1 MSNVTRKWAGEVGRL
16 LLVYVLIF
24 SQGTWAAQDTKP
36 TDAATPAQKAAV
48 EPASEKPSPAGV
60 AKAEAE
66 QVQGEASEKTASG
79 EKPAGDG
86 KHTGIKVHGHWTID
100 VKNPDGTLAKHAEI
114 ENSLTPNGAAILA
127 ALLSRTVSPGL
138 WAINMVGSS
147 AGMCGGTNTSC
158 TVNEPGIGNPSG
170 VPFVFS
176 TLTVAFGA
184 NTGTVTLSGSA
195 MVSAAGSIQSLTSLF
210 FVCSNSTAPSAPCNG
225 TVINAGVFPGNTLAN
240 QLYNVTSV
248 SLTSAQQVQVSAGQ
262 TMQVTVVISFS

>member
-1 MSNVTRKWAGEVGRL
+1 MSNVTRKLAGGVARL
-16 LLVYVLIF
+16 LLAYVLIF
-24 SQGTWAAQDTKP
+24 SQGAWAAQYAKP
-36 TDAATPAQKAAV
+36 TDTAKSIEQSTETPSSASGAARAQAAEV
-48 EPASEKPSPAGV
+48 R
-60 AKAEAE
+60 
-66 QVQGEASEKTASG
+66 GEASGKTASG
-79 EKPAGDG
+79 EKPAADG

-138 WAINMVGSS
+138 WAINMVGSIT
-147 AGMCGGTNTSC
+147 GMCGGTNTTC
-158 TVNEPGIGNPSG
+158 VVNEPGIGNPSG
-170 VPFVFS
+170 LPFVFS
-176 TLTVAFGA
+176 TLTVTFGA

-195 MVSAAGSIQSLTSLF
+195 VVSVAGSIQSLASIF

-225 TVINAGVFPGNTLAN
+225 SATNAGVFPGNTLAN